1 MSVAVRRSLSS
12 ILSIALIAT
21 LAFTTYTA
29 TRADAS
35 HEPANKV
42 AVAGSTRQVIG
53 EEAGPE
59 VIMQEQLRVSSPADL
74 MIQVQLE
81 CSLVTDVKTVGDD
94 DQAAGAQFD
103 VWVTV
108 DGTPVPVSSVP
119 TLDEDGNPIEDNGSV
134 TFCNRRYQRTVSG
147 LNNGV
152 ADDDSDDDLT
162 IETFLDTKST
172 HGFNWIALN
181 TGRDGYDKD
190 GDNVLTVQ
198 VWADYTEEETSAK
211 ANAEAVIGNRT
222 LIIEPDNF
230 SVHEAVVEGPG
241 AGN

>member
-1 MSVAVRRSLSS
+1 MSLVRRSLSS

-42 AVAGSTRQVIG
+42 AAAGSTIEVIG
-53 EEAGPE
+53 EAEGP
-59 VIMQEQLRVSSPADL
+59 VSILQEQLRVSSPADL
-74 MIQVQLE
+74 LIQVQLE
-81 CSLVTDVKTVGDD
+81 CSLVTDVKTTGDD
-94 DQAAGAQFD
+94 DQHAEAQFN

-108 DGTPVPVSSVP
+108 DGTPVPVSAVAP
-119 TLDEDGNPIEDNGSV
+119 ANNEGGTDGDNGSV
-134 TFCNRRYQRTVSG
+134 TFCNRRYQRIVSG
-147 LNNGV
+147 LNNEL
-152 ADDDSDDDLT
+152 DTDDSDDDLT
-162 IETFLDTKST
+162 IETFLKTKAT

-190 GDNVLTVQ
+190 GDNVLDVQ
-198 VWADYTEEETSAK
+198 VWADYTESETDTGTAS
-211 ANAEAVIGNRT
+211 AVIGGRT
-222 LIIEPDNF
+222 LIIEPENL
-230 SVHEAVVEGPG
+230 SVHEAVVERPG